1 MRCASHKNSTK
12 IADFGCTIAPWVP
25 SPSNSIVTE
34 GPRWLP
40 RFIRRS
46 EKASRTGGSPRA
58 RGCPLG
64 RIWPLKPRLPRP
76 LPAPS
81 VFPSGSVVE
90 YQWDL
95 DCIEIGTDTRRC
107 VFNSPDQAFPRAA
120 QASIFLVVKFVT
132 PSRQYPV
139 YAWSVTSADGQ
150 IAWGLTEVPSQ
161 FHYSAAQMTVGWA
174 GVPQPP

>member
-1 MRCASHKNSTK
+1 MRHNKIGRHIRVNSEMTNVSLPAMTTKGASSFSLHNAIKFPAMIAARTLLLVSTLLLLTP
-12 IADFGCTIAPWVP
+12 AY
-25 SPSNSIVTE
+25 SQ
-34 GPRWLP
+34 
-40 RFIRRS
+40 
-46 EKASRTGGSPRA
+46 
-58 RGCPLG
+58 
-64 RIWPLKPRLPRP
+64 KPRLPRP

-95 DCIEIGTDTRRC
+95 DCMETGTDTRRC
-107 VFNSPDQAFPRAA
+107 VFNSPDQVFPRALY
-120 QASIFLVVKFVT
+120 ASIFLVKFVT

-139 YAWSVTSADGQ
+139 YAWSVTSVGGQ

>member
-1 MRCASHKNSTK
+1 MTTKGASSFSLHNAIKFQAMIAARTLLLVSTLLLLTP
-12 IADFGCTIAPWVP
+12 AY
-25 SPSNSIVTE
+25 SQ
-34 GPRWLP
+34 
-40 RFIRRS
+40 
-46 EKASRTGGSPRA
+46 
-58 RGCPLG
+58 
-64 RIWPLKPRLPRP
+64 KPRLPRP

-95 DCIEIGTDTRRC
+95 DCMETGTDTRRC
-107 VFNSPDQAFPRAA
+107 VFNSPDQVFPRALY
-120 QASIFLVVKFVT
+120 ASIFLVKFVT

-139 YAWSVTSADGQ
+139 YAWSVTSVDGQ

>member
-1 MRCASHKNSTK
+1 MIAARTLLLVSTLLLLTP
-12 IADFGCTIAPWVP
+12 AY
-25 SPSNSIVTE
+25 SQ
-34 GPRWLP
+34 
-40 RFIRRS
+40 
-46 EKASRTGGSPRA
+46 
-58 RGCPLG
+58 
-64 RIWPLKPRLPRP
+64 KPRLPRP

-95 DCIEIGTDTRRC
+95 DCIETGTDTRRC
-107 VFNSPDQAFPRAA
+107 VFNSPDQVFPRALY
-120 QASIFLVVKFVT
+120 ASIFLVKFVT

-139 YAWSVTSADGQ
+139 YAWSVTSVDGQ

-161 FHYSAAQMTVGWA
+161 FHYSAAQMAVGWA